1 MDLDGSRLLRPRLG
15 LALTLA
21 AALLVGTP
29 GAALGQDAPARASSG
44 PEAEAGTTLTPARL
58 DLIRGLL
65 LGQRKDEARAQL
77 AQVRVPPDLWQMQEI
92 GALWA
97 WAGDEA
103 RARAA
108 VAGLAGS
115 KTPETVVARVIL
127 GDPDPYG
134 PGVAAVDPDVLC
146 PLATLSGYLF
156 DMGRLDLAAQ
166 MAHDI
171 RTRLPACREAWT
183 VELRALTLARRTAD
197 ADRVIA
203 EALEA
208 HPDDAMVLRA
218 VANELRVAGRT
229 REATDMLERVVRLDP
244 KQRGVTREWLSSA
257 LRDIGAR
264 DALAA
269 RMEARLA
276 QDPTDQIAQLF
287 LGVALHYSND
297 FARSNALLAPL
308 EGSFGH
314 EQRLHIYRAMN
325 DFNLGDREAALA
337 RLRSQLTRPYIDPD
351 VFYCLAE
358 ILRDTDRAEA
368 IGWLERYIQES
379 QASRVANPEKLE
391 RVREMVAALKGCM
404 ADGTVECDGPW
415 EHPRE
420 AMRRKALM
428 GYALI
433 GVGALLVL
441 AGLAWMLRAR
451 RRRRG

>member
-1 MDLDGSRLLRPRLG
+1 MDLIGSKSRSLRAG
-15 LALTLA
+15 ALSC
-21 AALLVGTP
+21 LLV
-29 GAALGQDAPARASSG
+29 ALISGGPTSARAQDAPARANPDAATG
-44 PEAEAGTTLTPARL
+44 VTLTPARL

-65 LGQRKDEARAQL
+65 LGQRKDEAREQL
-77 AQVRVPPDLWQMQEI
+77 APVRVPPDPWQMQEI

-97 WAGDEA
+97 WAGDQA

-108 VAGLAGS
+108 VAGLVDS
-115 KTPETVVARVIL
+115 KLPEHVVARVIL
-127 GDPDPYG
+127 GDPNPYG
-134 PGVAAVDPDVLC
+134 AGVAEVDLDLLC

-156 DMGRLDLAAQ
+156 DMGRLDLAVE

-171 RTRLPACREAWT
+171 RTRLPSCREAWM
-183 VELRALTLARRTAD
+183 VELHALTQAQRTED
-197 ADRVIA
+197 ANRVIDA
-203 EALEA
+203 ALKE
-208 HPDDAMVLRA
+208 HPDDATVLRA
-218 VANELRVAGRT
+218 VANELRAAGRT

-244 KQRGVTREWLSSA
+244 KQQGVTREWLSSA
-257 LRDIGAR
+257 LRDKDER

-269 RMEARLA
+269 KMEERLA
-276 QDPTDQIAQLF
+276 KDPTDQVAQLF
-287 LGVALHYSND
+287 LGVALHYFD
-297 FARSNALLAPL
+297 EFERSNALLAPL
-308 EGSFGH
+308 EESFGH

-358 ILRDTDRAEA
+358 ILRDTERADA

-379 QASRVANPEKLE
+379 QSSPVANSEKLG
-391 RVREMVAALKGCM
+391 RVRDMVTALKGCT

-415 EHPRE
+415 EHPRK
-420 AMRRKALM
+420 AMYRKMVM

-433 GVGALLVL
+433 AVGALLVL
-441 AGLAWMLRAR
+441 AGLFWMVRAR